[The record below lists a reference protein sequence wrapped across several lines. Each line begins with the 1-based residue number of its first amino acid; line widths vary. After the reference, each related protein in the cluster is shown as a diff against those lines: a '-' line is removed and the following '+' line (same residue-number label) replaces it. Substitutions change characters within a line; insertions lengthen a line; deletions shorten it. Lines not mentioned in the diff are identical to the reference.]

1 MKTNDEILKIKATLL
16 YILESFPD
24 GVDFIKLFKILYF
37 AQQNHLVKYGR
48 PVVRDTFCALDLG
61 PIPSFTYKAFQC
73 ALANKPLDCEIKEF
87 NKDFIIHKVGRIN
100 YVKGITKADLE
111 ELSVSDIYALDNSIE
126 ENKDIH
132 SLRLSTKSHD
142 NAWRE
147 AYERAI
153 DDPEK
158 DRMTIIDIA
167 RAGNASEKMINYIR
181 ESEMFTNY
189 FKA

>member
-16 YILESFPD
+16 YILESFPE

-48 PVVRDTFCALDLG
+48 PIVKDTFCALDFG

-73 ALANKPLDCEIKEF
+73 ALSEEPLDCDIKDF
-87 NKDFIIHKVGRIN
+87 NKDFSIQRIKKIS
-100 YVKGITKADLE
+100 YVKGIIKADSD
-111 ELSVSDIYALDNSIE
+111 ELSVSDLNILDNSIR
-126 ENKDIH
+126 ENKDID
-132 SLRLSTKSHD
+132 SLKLSKKSHD
-142 NAWRE
+142 NAWKD
-147 AYERAI
+147 AYNRAI

-167 RAGNASEKMINYIR
+167 RAGNATEKMIKYIR
-181 ESEMFTNY
+181 ENEMYINHF
-189 FKA
+189 